1 MAKRVKTRSRFRI
14 GPGGALYTV
23 VTALILAVAIYG
35 QTNLLF
41 WSFGLMVG
49 GLLVSAALSWLML
62 RGIEVERLLPAHG
75 VAGESM
81 VIRYSIR
88 NRKVWMP
95 AFGVVISETW
105 GRGARGWRKSG
116 PVAERPSRLAG
127 RPHGWVLHVGPNQG
141 VLAEA
146 PCWPLRR
153 GMLTFE
159 RVSVSTSFPF
169 GVIRRIID
177 YEMPGSVLVYPQ
189 LFRMNR
195 RTIHRLAVTLSA
207 GRRHIDR
214 GGGSEEFFGMREY
227 RPGDSMKMIDWKRS
241 ARTGDLVTRELTQTT
256 PPRLL
261 VALDLSDLPPAPDKT
276 ARPKKL
282 RKGETPPPDP
292 MTDAERAISL
302 TASLVCDAHFNG
314 YQTGLVVIGVPCM
327 LFPVHHSLPH
337 RTKMLETLS
346 MLDLSVRTDKP
357 PVGTGTPSVVIRPG
371 KAGDGGAS
379 GSGGGQLLMG
389 AAQFEEYV
397 TQLEGGSSILLATR
411 ANVQS
416 RRDELA
422 EAEATA

>member
-1 MAKRVKTRSRFRI
+1 MSKRAKTRSRFRV

-49 GLLVSAALSWLML
+49 GLIVSASLSWLML
-62 RGIEVERLLPAHG
+62 RGLEVERLLPAHG
-75 VAGESM
+75 VAGEAM
-81 VIRYSIR
+81 VLRYSIK
-88 NRKVWMP
+88 NRKQWMP
-95 AFGVVISETW
+95 AFGVVICETW
-105 GRGARGWRKSG
+105 GRGGRGWRKTG
-116 PVAERPSRLAG
+116 PVAERPARLAG
-127 RPHGWVLHVGPNQG
+127 RPLGWVLHVGPNQG

-146 PCWPLRR
+146 PCWPMRR

-169 GVIRRIID
+169 GVIRRIVD
-177 YEMPGSVLVYPQ
+177 FELPGSVLVYPQ

-227 RPGDSMKMIDWKRS
+227 RPGDSMKMIDWKRT
-241 ARTGDLVTRELTQTT
+241 ARTGELVTRELTQTT

-261 VALDLSDLPPAPDKT
+261 VALDLSALPELPPANTKPTK
-276 ARPKKL
+276 P
-282 RKGETPPPDP
+282 RKGKPAPADP
-292 MTDAERAISL
+292 LLDAERAISL

-327 LFPVHHSLPH
+327 MFPVHHSLPH

-346 MLDLSVRTDKP
+346 MLDLSSRTDKP
-357 PVGTGTPSVVIRPG
+357 PIGVGTPSVVIRPG
-371 KAGDGGAS
+371 HAPSGAAS
-379 GSGGGQLLMG
+379 GQLLMG
-389 AAQFEEYV
+389 AAQFDEYV
-397 TQLEGGSSILLATR
+397 TQIDGGSSVLLATR
-411 ANVQS
+411 AGAPT
-416 RRDELA
+416 RREQIA
-422 EAEATA
+422 EAEVTA